1 MTPRIEP
8 ALLGEFHDAA
18 APLLLA
24 DAALPEVVALALPG
38 LALWLVDGEGRLH
51 RPGGDP
57 ARATLPLAAAPAE
70 ALAMVAAEETDLAV
84 LRSWWS
90 APGLPPLLLAANG
103 PAALPALAPL
113 LAAALQPRAAQAAGL
128 QRALVAARQEAE
140 RLQEAMQALLLHAG
154 PPAAQPAPVLA
165 RAGEPAATAAV
176 APRDGR
182 LALGQALGLPLSGVT
197 ALALHLEA
205 AAGTLAALRLRL
217 HGAESGRILGAWLVP
232 GGALASGWQ
241 QFDLPAPL
249 GPLREGA
256 LLEVVAETSPED
268 VLRLSLE
275 DRRSEAPVVV
285 AGGPAQDRALAVRVW
300 TAPAGRR
307 FIQPLHW
314 DAEAIDLP
322 LAPAGVA
329 VALPEQLFAAARL
342 PLGRVEARALGQAPA
357 RLVATLAGGEAAL
370 VVLPA
375 VPLNGLDL
383 LTAELAPGLGD
394 AAGLEAAL
402 WLQPADAVLASLGDL
417 SLEPP
422 GARWSGWRS
431 PRPGEPLRITLALP
445 LAAARHATVA
455 LALRNAGPTAAD
467 QIRVEFTDLV
477 GRRVAQPVGGKA
489 PAPVRLAAV
498 APGAGVPSL
507 AAVRLEDSL
516 VLGGGSYRHLDIWL
530 EGVRAGEYGWPRLR
544 FKFVLDGDAP
554 ALEFRARPD
563 WPPLFGQWPEGNAA
577 MRIDQYGPYLRLTE
591 AALAEGLVAGLAE
604 PRDQAMLTSVLR
616 LLPMAVATVARDAT
630 AEPAEYDML
639 LGKARRLAAGL
650 PG

>member
-1 MTPRIEP
+1 MTPHIEP

-18 APLLLA
+18 TPLLLA
-24 DAALPEVVALALPG
+24 AASLREVAALALPG
-38 LALWLVDGEGRLH
+38 IALWLVDGEGRLH

-57 ARATLPLAAAPAE
+57 SRATAPLSAAPAE
-70 ALAMVAAEETDLAV
+70 ALAMVATAETDLAG
-84 LRSWWS
+84 LRGWWS
-90 APGLPPLLLAANG
+90 APGLPPLLLAEDG
-103 PAALPALAPL
+103 QAALPALAPL

-128 QRALVAARQEAE
+128 QRALVAARQEVE

-154 PPAAQPAPVLA
+154 PPAAQPPPILA
-165 RAGEPAATAAV
+165 RPAEPAAAAAL

-182 LALGQALGLPLSGVT
+182 LALGQALGRPLSGVT

-205 AAGTLAALRLRL
+205 SAGALAALRLRL
-217 HGAESGRILGAWLVP
+217 HGAESGRIFGAWLVP
-232 GGALASGWQ
+232 GEALVSGWQ

-256 LLEVVAETSPED
+256 LLEVVAETRPED

-275 DRRSEAPVVV
+275 DRSSEVPAVV
-285 AGGPAQDRALAVRVW
+285 AGGPAQERALAVRVW

-322 LAPAGVA
+322 LAPAGVT
-329 VALPEQLFAAARL
+329 VALPEQIFAAARL
-342 PLGRVEARALGQAPA
+342 PLGRVEARALGQAPP
-357 RLVATLAGGEAAL
+357 RLVATLAGGETAL

-383 LTAELAPGLGD
+383 LTAELALTLGNV
-394 AAGLEAAL
+394 AGLEAAL
-402 WLQPADAVLASLGDL
+402 WLQPADAVLATLGDL
-417 SLEPP
+417 SVEPP

-445 LAAARHATVA
+445 LAGPRHATVV
-455 LALRNAGPTAAD
+455 LALRNAGPAAE
-467 QIRVEFTDLV
+467 QIRVEFTELA
-477 GRRVAQPVGGKA
+477 GRRVAQPTGNKAAA
-489 PAPVRLAAV
+489 PARLV
-498 APGAGVPSL
+498 ATTPGAGVPSL

-544 FKFVLDGDAP
+544 FKFVIDGDAP
-554 ALEFRARPD
+554 ALELRARPD
-563 WPPLFGQWPEGNAA
+563 WPPLFGQWPEDNPA
-577 MRIDQYGPYLRLTE
+577 MRSDQYGPYLRLTE

-604 PRDQAMLTSVLR
+604 PRDRAMLAAMLR
-616 LLPMAVATVARDAT
+616 LLPLAVATVARDAT
-630 AEPAEYDML
+630 TDPVEYDML
-639 LGKARRLAAGL
+639 LGKARRLAAGM